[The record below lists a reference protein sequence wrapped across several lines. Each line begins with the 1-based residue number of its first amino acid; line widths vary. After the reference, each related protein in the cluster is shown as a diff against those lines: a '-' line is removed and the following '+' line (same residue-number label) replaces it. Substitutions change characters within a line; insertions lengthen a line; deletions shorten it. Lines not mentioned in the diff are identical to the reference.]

1 MKYPVLFSTLA
12 LGLFL
17 GAVMLIN
24 TAPSSPATVPV
35 PGRDGVQTANC
46 FMKVPT
52 DLTFAGETVPLE
64 DIEVYERLDK
74 EIHVNTYFHS
84 STIQKIKLAN
94 RWFPVIE
101 PILLANGIPVDFKYL
116 AVAESGL
123 QNAVSP
129 AGAVGFWQFLKT
141 TGQEYKLT
149 ITSSIDERYHV
160 EKSTL
165 AACKY
170 LKEAHAQFGSWTM
183 AAASYNMGRSGLNRD
198 MSNQGETSYY
208 NLLLN
213 SETHRYVFRILALK
227 AIMENPATYGFCFD
241 ETDLYTPIGY
251 RELRIDTSVTSLVEF
266 AKAQGTS
273 YKTLKYMNPWLRDNK
288 LVLQAGQ
295 SVQIKLPA

>member
-17 GAVMLIN
+17 GAVMMIN
-24 TAPSSPATVPV
+24 TAPSSPLAVPIA
-35 PGRDGVQTANC
+35 GRDGVQTANC

-101 PILLANGIPVDFKYL
+101 PILQANGIPADFKYL

-149 ITSSIDERYHV
+149 ITPSIDERYHV

-170 LKEAHAQFGSWTM
+170 LKSAHELFGNWTM
-183 AAASYNMGRSGLNRD
+183 VAAAYNMGRSGLNRD
-198 MSNQGETSYY
+198 MGNQGETNYY

-227 AIMENPATYGFCFD
+227 AIMEDPANYGFCYD
-241 ETDLYTPIGY
+241 ETDLYSPIGY
-251 RELRIDTSVTSLVEF
+251 RELRIDSSVTSLVDF
-266 AKAQGTS
+266 SKAQGTN

-295 SVQIKLPA
+295 SIHIKLPA